1 MTQAYSLDLRLRV
14 TDAISQ
20 GKSRRAAAEQF
31 AISAATAVRFQKR
44 LDETGSLEP
53 SPMGRPP
60 GGGKLGPYREAII
73 ARVEDEPD
81 ITMPDLAAWL
91 LGEHG
96 VSIDPS
102 NLSKLLCKAGFTY
115 KKNASGIGERTR

>member
-1 MTQAYSLDLRLRV
+1 MTQAYSLDLRRRV
-14 TDAISQ
+14 TDAILQ

-81 ITMPDLAAWL
+81 TTMPDLAAWL

-96 VSIDPS
+96 
-102 NLSKLLCKAGFTY
+102 
-115 KKNASGIGERTR
+115 GEHSSLEPVETAVQGRLHL